1 MHEIRFV
8 LHLIYS
14 ENIWRKPTRHDSHYI
29 TFPTLP
35 PPYIY
40 SFVYASAPKNQCLP
54 VMQSFPYYV
63 TLRIISFHVTNCA
76 KIRKI
81 SCACRTERST
91 CGQRFAVAWCISKEG
106 SALMIEA
113 FKRIRRRGAKSFQR
127 LTATFRRNAMSTVPG
142 LFVTLLH
149 YLTDIILVFLV

>member
-1 MHEIRFV
+1 MHEILFV
-8 LHLIYS
+8 QHLIYS
-14 ENIWRKPTRHDSHYI
+14 ENTWRNPTRHDSLYV

-40 SFVYASAPKNQCLP
+40 SFVYVSAPKNQCLP

-81 SCACRTERST
+81 SCACMIELTT
-91 CGQRFAVAWCISKEG
+91 CGQRFPAASCISKEG
-106 SALMIEA
+106 SALLIEA

-127 LTATFRRNAMSTVPG
+127 LIAMFRRNAMSTVPG
-142 LFVTLLH
+142 LFLTLLH
-149 YLTDIILVFLV
+149 YLTDIIFLV